1 MNQHNRI
8 SNIRRAAVAAVVA
21 VGAILAVAAPASAA
35 SVHFKNKPPATFTD
49 QGLFLSASGSL
60 TGLGNGDLVIALTA
74 TGQPVATC
82 TNPAGATQPPGQN
95 PATVVLTGV
104 QSIPGNEIKNGNVS
118 FNVSTAG
125 PVTPVPGAPGCP
137 NPQWTENITDV
148 IFTSATI
155 TVYQPCTD
163 TTPPISC
170 PIVLQQTFTL

>member
-1 MNQHNRI
+1 MGQHNRI
-8 SNIRRAAVAAVVA
+8 SNIRRAAVVVVVA

-60 TGLGNGDLVIALTA
+60 TGLGNGDLVIAVTA

-82 TNPAGATQPPGQN
+82 TNPAGATKPPGQN

-125 PVTPVPGAPGCP
+125 PVTPVPGAPDCP
-137 NPQWTENITDV
+137 NRHWTENITDV
-148 IFTSATI
+148 TFSSATI